1 MTNSKKNSS
10 KKISKK
16 CSKGKILRNGY
27 TTKKGSKVPS
37 SCITAQSDS
46 GKKTSLILKK
56 YLQKKA
62 KMHREARKRFS
73 KEVPK
78 KCSKGEILKEGYKKN
93 SYKSHSKT
101 GKNIKVSGSWTK
113 PACIK
118 SVTGKSKKGSKLITI
133 MDKDVLG
140 KYGYSNVKS
149 LSKTER
155 HSVLRDALK
164 KIKPLS
170 VYRRLIALA
179 TLYGWVQASDHQFLY
194 SKNPPRLIYSVDH
207 GHFFPNPPNWSIKE
221 LLNAPSAQLDPYF
234 DNCGF
239 VAKEFSYAYCKL
251 MAIAES
257 QIIQVVSTVPDEWD
271 FTMEERLSVVE
282 YLIKRQKELLYHLQ

>member
-37 SCITAQSDS
+37 SCITAQSYS

-113 PACIK
+113 PVCIK

-179 TLYGWVQASDHQFLY
+179 TLNKNKDEELFIILRKDADWIKTQDIYIK
-194 SKNPPRLIYSVDH
+194 SKN
-207 GHFFPNPPNWSIKE
+207 IKKI
-221 LLNAPSAQLDPYF
+221 SKKRDS
-234 DNCGF
+234 
-239 VAKEFSYAYCKL
+239 K
-251 MAIAES
+251 
-257 QIIQVVSTVPDEWD
+257 
-271 FTMEERLSVVE
+271 
-282 YLIKRQKELLYHLQ
+282 IKSSKKISKKTSKKTSKKSSK